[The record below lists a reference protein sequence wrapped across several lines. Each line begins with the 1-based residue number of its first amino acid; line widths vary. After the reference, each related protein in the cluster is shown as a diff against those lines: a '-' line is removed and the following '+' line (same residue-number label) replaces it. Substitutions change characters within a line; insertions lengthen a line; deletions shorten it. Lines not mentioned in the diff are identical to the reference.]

1 MITKQQFPIIEFDDD
16 VDAVI
21 SPEHI
26 KVLLGDRP
34 VVDKL
39 VITFFKEVIKTLL
52 AEGKIEHFI
61 TISGEN
67 DLVVYKFVDANVLI
81 LHGIIGGPACGGF
94 LDDMIG
100 LGVTKVMFCGG
111 GGVLDKNIPVGHLL
125 VVQGAI
131 RDDGFSYHYVAP
143 SRVIYTQEDVRQ
155 TICNYLDEQGVPH
168 FQGLV
173 WTTDAFYRETKGRIQ
188 LRKSE
193 GAQIVEMEQAGCI
206 AVTQFRNVKYG
217 AIIYAGDDVSQDVWD
232 SRNWHNRKSIR
243 FNLVE
248 ICKQLVQNI

>member
-1 MITKQQFPIIEFDDD
+1 MITKQKFPIIEFDDD

-21 SPEHI
+21 NPDHI

-34 VVDKL
+34 VIDKL
-39 VITFFKEVIKTLL
+39 VITFFKEVITNLL
-52 AEGKIEHFI
+52 TEGKIQHFI

-67 DLVVYKFVDANVLI
+67 DLVVCKFVDADVLI

-111 GGVLDKNIPVGHLL
+111 GGVLDKDIPVGHLL

-143 SRVIYTQEDVRQ
+143 SRVIFTQDDVRK
-155 TICNYLDEQGVPH
+155 TICNYLDQQQIPH

-193 GAQIVEMEQAGCI
+193 GAHIVEMEQAGCI

-243 FNLVE
+243 FNLVQ
-248 ICKQLVQNI
+248 ICKQLVQSI